1 MALSYLLMFKVVI
14 AICLNSFMQHLTV
27 RMLREMVAAQLPP
40 EADPTNKRLI
50 LKELSFHVERRIKGA
65 FVKYFIVL
73 TATPS
78 RIKLLQKS
86 LALAPFEI
94 PNDSNW
100 FVYVLK
106 NFIFELNTN
115 ISAF

>member
-1 MALSYLLMFKVVI
+1 MA
-14 AICLNSFMQHLTV
+14 AD
-27 RMLREMVAAQLPP
+27 QLPP
-40 EADPTNKRLI
+40 EADPTNKRLVI
-50 LKELSFHVERRIKGA
+50 KDLSFHVERRIEGA
-65 FVKYFIVL
+65 FVKYFIIL

-100 FVYVLK
+100 LVYVLK
-106 NFIFELNTN
+106 NFIFELNPN
-115 ISAF
+115 ISSF